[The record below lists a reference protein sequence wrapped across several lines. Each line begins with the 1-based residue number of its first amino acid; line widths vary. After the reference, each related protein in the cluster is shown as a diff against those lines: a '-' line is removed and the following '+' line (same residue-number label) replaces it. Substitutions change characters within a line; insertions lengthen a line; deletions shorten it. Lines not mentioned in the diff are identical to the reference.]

1 MGSYETRCLTLL
13 LGWRLAGPALG
24 ETMLPRM
31 AAARDALRARGVPA
45 RHLRLLAPADGRHA
59 EWFWRR
65 EFGPAYRWLLA
76 D

>member
-1 MGSYETRCLTLL
+1 MKTRCLTLL

-24 ETMLPRM
+24 QTMLPRM